1 MFVLLLAAATLGNN
15 AWLIGYE
22 EQTVLVSAQANL
34 YATDL
39 PPDDEVNWDP
49 GGGGPGRYPTQIPLP
64 PKGKQRVVVFPRVAG
79 AVAAGSNPP
88 FALHGPEG
96 NTLNSTNIGSYLGM
110 SGIVHD
116 SHSMFLAGVFLEEE
130 RSTTGAPPRLNVS
143 SLNGEDITAPGIA
156 QTFMIGDGRYGQPNS
171 HGDFL
176 QAFLVPPSATRLV
189 LGFVDEAEDQAS
201 GGRRHEEGLQEVAVG
216 VRLAVPAVSDHE
228 GLGDARCGDVLTVQ
242 GGDVQA
248 RRGARRRPL
257 LFQEHASQEHR
268 VRIVNDPGHAQVG
281 ADVRGV
287 QRVAL
292 GPVEREGRVATG
304 RDRPRDA
311 REHDDALLALRRE
324 RDLRGVPA
332 GAATAGVPVHL
343 VVGRQVG
350 RVEVGLGA
358 DEDGLLFVS
367 DQPGVVAERRCG
379 EE

>member
-189 LGFVDEAEDQAS
+189 LGFVDANAFHGMPGWYDDNRGRFEVDVQMLSSAGGLFVLDYERAATGSIFGEAQLLGFDPS
-201 GGRRHEEGLQEVAVG
+201 GGDHALFHGGPGTHCYPYADTCLDISSPRFVSTGVSPAVG
-216 VRLAVPAVSDHE
+216 ATRWIRVAPTPFSTGISGAFQFTQWDDF
-228 GLGDARCGDVLTVQ
+228 LGDWRTSNLY
-242 GGDVQA
+242 
-248 RRGARRRPL
+248 
-257 LFQEHASQEHR
+257 
-268 VRIVNDPGHAQVG
+268 PGQW
-281 ADVRGV
+281 
-287 QRVAL
+287 
-292 GPVEREGRVATG
+292 
-304 RDRPRDA
+304 
-311 REHDDALLALRRE
+311 
-324 RDLRGVPA
+324 
-332 GAATAGVPVHL
+332 
-343 VVGRQVG
+343 
-350 RVEVGLGA
+350 
-358 DEDGLLFVS
+358 
-367 DQPGVVAERRCG
+367 
-379 EE
+379 